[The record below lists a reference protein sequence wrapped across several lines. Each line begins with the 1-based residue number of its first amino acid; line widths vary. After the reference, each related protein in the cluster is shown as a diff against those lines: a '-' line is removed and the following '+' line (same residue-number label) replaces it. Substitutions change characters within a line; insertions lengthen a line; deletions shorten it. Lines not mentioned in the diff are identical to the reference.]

1 MGKTFLL
8 TGARAPVTLDL
19 ARALRRAGH
28 RVIGAESLSH
38 ALSRRS
44 RAFSAFYSIPAPN
57 SDAKGFRSALM
68 DVMNRERVDVL
79 LPTCEEAF
87 HVARDRQAFPA
98 HVRVWVDESEKLQRL
113 HSKVEFNAWA
123 AAAGLPVPATTRA
136 TGVLELRRAISTI
149 PGSQIVLKPEYSRFA
164 TRTRIGHKEDVLR
177 DLTDAQDSIA
187 WTVQEYLPGTEYCT
201 YSFAQNGRLMAHLTY
216 SHEFTAGKGAGI
228 CFEAIQHPAIE
239 AWVRRFVEFTGF
251 SGQIAFDFIEDS
263 QGVVRALECNPR
275 ATSGLH
281 LLAQNVDFLRVLC
294 GEEVRE
300 KPVQPAPGTAGQ
312 IRLAM
317 LAYGLPSIRSWSRAI
332 QWLRIF
338 QKSREVVF
346 DPADP
351 LPFFDQFLSFYYL
364 IRDGRRS
371 ALTPLEVSTRDI
383 EWNGP

>member
-1 MGKTFLL
+1 
-8 TGARAPVTLDL
+8 
-19 ARALRRAGH
+19 
-28 RVIGAESLSH
+28 
-38 ALSRRS
+38 
-44 RAFSAFYSIPAPN
+44 
-57 SDAKGFRSALM
+57 
-68 DVMNRERVDVL
+68 
-79 LPTCEEAF
+79 
-87 HVARDRQAFPA
+87 
-98 HVRVWVDESEKLQRL
+98 
-113 HSKVEFNAWA
+113 
-123 AAAGLPVPATTRA
+123 
-136 TGVLELRRAISTI
+136 
-149 PGSQIVLKPEYSRFA
+149 
-164 TRTRIGHKEDVLR
+164 
-177 DLTDAQDSIA
+177 
-187 WTVQEYLPGTEYCT
+187 
-201 YSFAQNGRLMAHLTY
+201 MAHLTY

-281 LLAQNVDFLRVLC
+281 LLAQNMDFLRVLC

-300 KPVQPAPGTAGQ
+300 KPVQPAPGTSGQ

-332 QWLRIF
+332 RWLRIF